1 MSQWQARAVSYWQSN
16 RIFFSL
22 LPPEE
27 RRNRSSRKGGDT
39 EGNAEGDF
47 FSSSP
52 PPFFLFFLP
61 TFFFLFRRRR
71 RLVTS
76 KRALDAASP
85 LPSPIRYIRIR
96 FFETSAFRYTIPSI
110 NKRGEEE
117 EGGWGVVHEIKKRR
131 DERTVNVYNVY
142 GRRAGGWDKRCNRPV
157 DNRTR
162 SSSSS
167 SSSLLFLLVFL
178 LPPSIIIKP
187 CRCRAWRLFVGKKGE
202 ERRGIDTFRLVSFF
216 RRNYREGV
224 GDGVLDQPVFR
235 LATSSRCAT
244 LIIQRCT
251 A

>member
-1 MSQWQARAVSYWQSN
+1 MVNSSSSSLSLFSSCRNGRQGQLVIGSLIEFFFPSSPRRSGGIGHRGREETQKETQ
-16 RIFFSL
+16 RGIFF
-22 LPPEE
+22 
-27 RRNRSSRKGGDT
+27 
-39 EGNAEGDF
+39 
-47 FSSSP
+47 P
-52 PPFFLFFLP
+52 PPLLFLFFLP
-61 TFFFLFRRRR
+61 TFFFFLFRRRR

-202 ERRGIDTFRLVSFF
+202 ERRGIDTFRFV
-216 RRNYREGV
+216 
-224 GDGVLDQPVFR
+224 
-235 LATSSRCAT
+235 SSRLVFST
-244 LIIQRCT
+244 KL
-251 A
+251 